1 MRHFFA
7 LTFLRNGG
15 DVMALQKLLGH
26 SSLDMVRNY
35 VNMSD
40 DDALNAHR
48 RASPLDK
55 LGPMPGEVRRVRLR

>member
-1 MRHFFA
+1 
-7 LTFLRNGG
+7 
-15 DVMALQKLLGH
+15 MALQKLLGH